1 MRNNDIGMFIT
12 IALKPK
18 GQKNTVKFGF
28 FDNSGSRLCT
38 PSIDVKDI
46 YATDHTLPTEWDNA
60 LCNQR
65 LLKSMLDKSN
75 FPQIDKDNLVL
86 LYNTYDLNK
95 SNVYYIPNERAIRVY
110 ENKFYAAL
118 KSGLTLDENL
128 IETIKFTKQPSNM
141 HTKKSYD
148 KYMSMPD
155 NIKRLY
161 SKKLNKKPTS
171 YKGQINYLLQLIS
184 DYADN
189 LDEIDIS
196 LNVINNKTNNE
207 VWLYFSKKDNAYKA
221 YTKVNLKNTNL
232 PCSSNTIYP
241 ADVDDEFLELFK
253 AIPYLR
259 CLNNEFDDELMPD
272 LNENSSI
279 QQTFVLN
286 DLGKAEQFDMLD
298 KLGDY
303 LLGISTENLTK
314 KEKEILH
321 LPETLTVTDN
331 PKTWPK
337 MWPINGSK
345 YYDME
350 STTQIINT
358 DLFDVSRLNKPLNKN
373 RISCTQT
380 MILLQ
385 SIINKLYDM

>member
-18 GQKNTVKFGF
+18 GQNNTVKFGF

-38 PSIDVKDI
+38 PTIDVKDI

-65 LLKSMLDKSN
+65 LLKSMLDKSS
-75 FPQIDKDNLVL
+75 FPQINKDNLVL

-95 SNVYYIPNERAIRVY
+95 SNVYYIPNERAVKVY
-110 ENKFYAAL
+110 ENQFYAAL
-118 KSGLTLDENL
+118 KYGMTLDEDL
-128 IETIKFTKQPSNM
+128 IETIKFTKHPNNM
-141 HTKKSYD
+141 YTKKSYD
-148 KYMSMPD
+148 EYMSMPD

-171 YKGQINYLLQLIS
+171 YKGQINYLLHLIN
-184 DYADN
+184 DCTDD

-207 VWLYFSKKDNAYKA
+207 VWLYFSKKDNTYKA
-221 YTKVNLKNTNL
+221 YTKVNLKNTTL

-259 CLNNEFDDELMPD
+259 CLNNEFDDDLMPD

-314 KEKEILH
+314 EEKEILH

-337 MWPINGSK
+337 TWPINGSK
-345 YYDME
+345 YYNME

-358 DLFDVSRLNKPLNKN
+358 KIFDVSRLNKPLNKN
-373 RISCTQT
+373 RISYKQT
-380 MILLQ
+380 IITLQ
-385 SIINKLYDM
+385 SIITKLYDM